1 MINMVRI
8 IMIDDNVDDT
18 NEDDNGDSDDENV
31 ISYTYLF
38 K

>member
-18 NEDDNGDSDDENV
+18 NEGDNGDSDDENV
-31 ISYTYLF
+31 ISYTYLI